1 MEEVIWCAKHYSTLT
16 RSEISEKES
25 KKYVTFSNES
35 ILKVLGL
42 DSTTF
47 PQQNTK
53 KLSEET
59 LIQKFVAF
67 SPQDKLNFFHSI
79 HKPENLVQILN
90 YPINTERFQNP
101 IELIISMFSK
111 VMGLSYH

>member
-1 MEEVIWCAKHYSTLT
+1 M
-16 RSEISEKES
+16 
-25 KKYVTFSNES
+25 
-35 ILKVLGL
+35 KVLGL

-67 SPQDKLNFFHSI
+67 SPQDKLNFVHSV
-79 HKPENLVQILN
+79 HKLENLVQILN
-90 YPINTERFQNP
+90 YPINIERFQNP